1 MNARKQKDS
10 LLIQNPMMVALT
22 CLCFILAGTFVGV
35 WLRSRLPEH
44 HLSKESESVVKLGV
58 GLIATLSALVL
69 GLLISSA
76 KSTYDAKASEVN
88 QITANII
95 MIDQLLS
102 EYGPDVRPAREK
114 LRSSVQ
120 GMVQKMWNEGNEKS
134 ANSGAFTPTAA
145 GVETWRLVNSLP
157 TQTEMQRGLS
167 GQITEAAKSLSQL
180 RLLLFAQSGGS
191 IPAPFLVILVFWLT
205 IIFASFS
212 LFGPMN
218 TTVLAF
224 TFLFAASAAG
234 AIFLIYELNS
244 PFTGM
249 LQISK
254 TPMLDALGVL
264 PP

>member
-1 MNARKQKDS
+1 
-10 LLIQNPMMVALT
+10 
-22 CLCFILAGTFVGV
+22 
-35 WLRSRLPEH
+35 
-44 HLSKESESVVKLGV
+44 
-58 GLIATLSALVL
+58 
-69 GLLISSA
+69 
-76 KSTYDAKASEVN
+76 
-88 QITANII
+88 
-95 MIDQLLS
+95 
-102 EYGPDVRPAREK
+102 
-114 LRSSVQ
+114 
-120 GMVQKMWNEGNEKS
+120 
-134 ANSGAFTPTAA
+134 
-145 GVETWRLVNSLP
+145 
-157 TQTEMQRGLS
+157 LS
-167 GQITEAAKSLSQL
+167 GQITEAAKSLTQL

-191 IPAPFLVILVFWLT
+191 IPAPFLVILVFWLA

-224 TFLFAASAAG
+224 TFLFAVSAAG

>member
-1 MNARKQKDS
+1 
-10 LLIQNPMMVALT
+10 LIQNPMMVALIS
-22 CLCFILAGTFVGV
+22 LCFILAGTFVGV
-35 WLRSRLPEH
+35 WLRTRLPEH

-76 KSTYDAKASEVN
+76 KGTYDVKVSEVN
-88 QITANII
+88 QITANIV
-95 MIDQLLS
+95 MMDQLLS

-120 GMVQKMWNEGNEKS
+120 GMVQKMWNEGKDKS
-134 ANSGAFTPTAA
+134 ANSNGFTPTAA
-145 GVETWRLVNSLP
+145 SVETWRLVHSLP
-157 TQTEMQRGLS
+157 TDTELRRGLS

-180 RLLLFAQSGGS
+180 RLLLFAQKGGS

-218 TTVLAF
+218 TTVLTF
-224 TFLFAASAAG
+224 TFLFALSAAG
-234 AIFLIYELNS
+234 AIFLIYELDS

-249 LQISK
+249 LQISR
-254 TPMLDALGVL
+254 TTMLDALGTL

>member
-1 MNARKQKDS
+1 M
-10 LLIQNPMMVALT
+10 QNPMTVALI
-22 CLCFILAGTFVGV
+22 CLCFILGGTFAGV
-35 WLRSRLPEH
+35 WLRRRLPEH

-76 KSTYDAKASEVN
+76 KSTYDAKVSEVN

-95 MIDQLLS
+95 LIDQLLS

-120 GMVQKMWNEGNEKS
+120 GMVQKLWNEGNEKS
-134 ANSGAFTPTAA
+134 ANSSAFTPTAA
-145 GVETWRLVNSLP
+145 SVETWRLVHSLP

-167 GQITEAAKSLSQL
+167 SQITEAAKTLSQL
-180 RLLLFAQSGGS
+180 RLLLFAQSGRS
-191 IPAPFLVILVFWLT
+191 IPAPFLVILVFWLA

-224 TFLFAASAAG
+224 TFLFALSAAG
-234 AIFLIYELNS
+234 AIFLIYELDS

-249 LQISK
+249 LQISR
-254 TPMLDALGVL
+254 TAMLDALGVL

>member
-1 MNARKQKDS
+1 
-10 LLIQNPMMVALT
+10 
-22 CLCFILAGTFVGV
+22 
-35 WLRSRLPEH
+35 
-44 HLSKESESVVKLGV
+44 LGV

-76 KSTYDAKASEVN
+76 KSTYDAKVSEVN

-95 MIDQLLS
+95 LIDQLLS
-102 EYGPDVRPAREK
+102 EYGPDVRPTREK

-134 ANSGAFTPTAA
+134 ANSSAFTPTAA
-145 GVETWRLVNSLP
+145 SMETWRLVQSLP
-157 TQTEMQRGLS
+157 TQTEKQRALS
-167 GQITEAAKSLSQL
+167 SQITEAAKSLTQL

-191 IPAPFLVILVFWLT
+191 IPAPFLVVLVFWLA

-224 TFLFAASAAG
+224 TFLFAVSAAG
-234 AIFLIYELNS
+234 AIFLIFELDN

-249 LQISK
+249 LQISR
-254 TPMLDALGVL
+254 TAMLDALGAL

>member
-1 MNARKQKDS
+1 MNARKPKDN
-10 LLIQNPMMVALT
+10 LLTRNPMMVALI
-22 CLCFILAGTFVGV
+22 CLCFILAGTFVGG
-35 WLRSRLPEH
+35 WLRSRLPAH

-76 KSTYDAKASEVN
+76 KSTYDAKTSELN

-114 LRSSVQ
+114 LRSSVRN
-120 GMVQKMWNEGNEKS
+120 MVQKIWNEGN

-145 GVETWRLVNSLP
+145 SVETWRLVNSLP
-157 TQTEMQRGLS
+157 TQTEMQRVLS
-167 GQITEAAKSLSQL
+167 GQITDAARSLSQL

-191 IPAPFLVILVFWLT
+191 IPVPFLVILVFWLA

-212 LFGPMN
+212 LFGSMN

-224 TFLFAASAAG
+224 TFLFALSAAG
-234 AIFLIYELNS
+234 AIFLIYELDS

-254 TPMLDALGVL
+254 IPLLDALDVL

>member
-1 MNARKQKDS
+1 MNARMPKDN
-10 LLIQNPMMVALT
+10 LLTQNPMMVALI
-22 CLCFILAGTFVGV
+22 CLCFILAGTILGA
-35 WLRSRLPEH
+35 WLRRRLPEH
-44 HLSKESESVVKLGV
+44 HLNKESESVVKLGV

-88 QITANII
+88 QITANVI

-102 EYGPDVRPAREK
+102 EYGPEVKPAREK

-120 GMVQKMWNEGNEKS
+120 GLVQTMWNEGNEKS
-134 ANSGAFTPTAA
+134 ANSGSFTPTAA

-157 TQTEMQRGLS
+157 TQTEMQRSLS
-167 GQITEAAKSLSQL
+167 GQIAEAAKSLSQL
-180 RLLLFAQSGGS
+180 RLLLFAQRGGS
-191 IPAPFLVILVFWLT
+191 IPAPFLVILVFWLA
-205 IIFASFS
+205 IIFASLS

-224 TFLFAASAAG
+224 TFLFAVSAAG

-254 TPMLDALGVL
+254 TSMLDALGVL

>member
-1 MNARKQKDS
+1 M
-10 LLIQNPMMVALT
+10 QNPMMVALI
-22 CLCFILAGTFVGV
+22 CLCFILAGTYAGV
-35 WLRSRLPEH
+35 WLRRRLPEH

-76 KSTYDAKASEVN
+76 KSTYDAKVSEVN

-95 MIDQLLS
+95 LIDQLLS
-102 EYGPDVRPAREK
+102 EYGPDVRPTREK

-134 ANSGAFTPTAA
+134 ANSSAFTPTAA
-145 GVETWRLVNSLP
+145 GVETWRLVQSLP

-167 GQITEAAKSLSQL
+167 SQITEATKSLSQL

-191 IPAPFLVILVFWLT
+191 IPVPFLVILVFWLA

-224 TFLFAASAAG
+224 TFLFAVSAAG
-234 AIFLIYELNS
+234 AIFLIYELES

-254 TPMLDALGVL
+254 TAMLDALGVL

>member
-1 MNARKQKDS
+1 
-10 LLIQNPMMVALT
+10 L
-22 CLCFILAGTFVGV
+22 
-35 WLRSRLPEH
+35 
-44 HLSKESESVVKLGV
+44 
-58 GLIATLSALVL
+58 
-69 GLLISSA
+69 
-76 KSTYDAKASEVN
+76 
-88 QITANII
+88 
-95 MIDQLLS
+95 
-102 EYGPDVRPAREK
+102 
-114 LRSSVQ
+114 
-120 GMVQKMWNEGNEKS
+120 WNEGNEKS
-134 ANSGAFTPTAA
+134 ANSVAFTPTAA
-145 GVETWRLVNSLP
+145 SVETWRLVNSLP
-157 TQTEMQRGLS
+157 AQTEMQRSLS
-167 GQITEAAKSLSQL
+167 GQITEAAKSLTQL

-191 IPAPFLVILVFWLT
+191 IPAPFLVILVFWLA

-224 TFLFAASAAG
+224 TFLFAVSAAG

>member
-1 MNARKQKDS
+1 
-10 LLIQNPMMVALT
+10 LIQNPMMVALI
-22 CLCFILAGTFVGV
+22 CLCFIFTGTFVGV

-44 HLSKESESVVKLGV
+44 HLTKESESVVKLGV

-102 EYGPDVRPAREK
+102 EYGPEVRPAREK
-114 LRSSVQ
+114 LRSSVR

-134 ANSGAFTPTAA
+134 ASSGAFTPTAA
-145 GVETWRLVNSLP
+145 SLETWRLVNSLP

-180 RLLLFAQSGGS
+180 RLLLFAQSGRS
-191 IPAPFLVILVFWLT
+191 IPVPFLVILIFWLA

-218 TTVLAF
+218 ATVLAF
-224 TFLFAASAAG
+224 TFLFAVSAAG
-234 AIFLIYELNS
+234 AIFLIYELDS

>member
-1 MNARKQKDS
+1 M
-10 LLIQNPMMVALT
+10 QNPMTVALI

-35 WLRSRLPEH
+35 LLRRCLPAH

-58 GLIATLSALVL
+58 GLIATLAALVL

-76 KSTYDAKASEVN
+76 KSTYDAKLSEVN

-95 MIDQLLS
+95 LIDQFLS

-114 LRSSVQ
+114 LRGSVQ
-120 GMVQKMWNEGNEKS
+120 GMVQNLWKDGTDKS
-134 ANSGAFTPTAA
+134 ANSSAFTPTAA
-145 GVETWRLVNSLP
+145 GVETWRLILSLP

-167 GQITEAAKSLSQL
+167 SQITEATKNLSQL
-180 RLLLFAQSGGS
+180 RLLLFAQSGRS
-191 IPAPFLVILVFWLT
+191 IPASFLAILVFWLA

-218 TTVLAF
+218 TTVVVF
-224 TFLFAASAAG
+224 TFLFAVSAAA
-234 AIFLIYELNS
+234 AIFLILELDS

-249 LQISK
+249 LQIPR
-254 TPMLDALGVL
+254 TAMLDALGVL

>member
-1 MNARKQKDS
+1 
-10 LLIQNPMMVALT
+10 MVALI
-22 CLCFILAGTFVGV
+22 CLGFILAGTFVGV

-76 KSTYDAKASEVN
+76 KSTYDARVSEVN

-102 EYGPDVRPAREK
+102 EYGPDSRPAREQ

-120 GMVQKMWNEGNEKS
+120 GMVEKMWREGNDNSPKS
-134 ANSGAFTPTAA
+134 SAFTPTSA
-145 GVETWRLVNSLP
+145 GVETWRLVHSLP
-157 TQTEMQRGLS
+157 TQTELQRSLS
-167 GQITEAAKSLSQL
+167 SQITEAANSLSQL

-191 IPAPFLVILVFWLT
+191 IPLPFLVILVFWLA

-218 TTVLAF
+218 ATVLSF
-224 TFLFAASAAG
+224 TVLFALSAAG
-234 AIFLIYELNS
+234 AIFLIYELNN
-244 PFTGM
+244 PFSGI
-249 LQISK
+249 LQISR
-254 TPMLDALGVL
+254 TAMLDVLGVL

>member
-1 MNARKQKDS
+1 MM
-10 LLIQNPMMVALT
+10 QNPMMVALL
-22 CLCFILAGTFVGV
+22 CLCFILAGTFAGV
-35 WLRSRLPEH
+35 WLRSRLPGH
-44 HLSKESESVVKLGV
+44 HLTKESEGVVKLGV

-76 KSTYDAKASEVN
+76 KSTYDAKVSEVN

-114 LRSSVQ
+114 LRSSVR
-120 GMVQKMWNEGNEKS
+120 GMVQKMWSEGDQRS
-134 ANSGAFTPTAA
+134 ANSSAFTPTTAS
-145 GVETWRLVNSLP
+145 VETWRLVHSLP
-157 TQTEMQRGLS
+157 TQTEMQRGLN
-167 GQITEAAKSLSQL
+167 GQIAEAAKSLSQL
-180 RLLLFAQSGGS
+180 RLLLFAQSGRS
-191 IPAPFLVILVFWLT
+191 IPVPFLVILVFWLA

-218 TTVLAF
+218 ATVLTF
-224 TFLFAASAAG
+224 TFLFAVSAAG
-234 AIFLIYELNS
+234 AIFLIYELDS

-249 LQISK
+249 LQISR
-254 TPMLDALGVL
+254 TTMLDALGVL

>member
-1 MNARKQKDS
+1 M
-10 LLIQNPMMVALT
+10 IQNPMMVALI
-22 CLCFILAGTFVGV
+22 CLGFILAGTFVGIL
-35 WLRSRLPEH
+35 LRSRLPEH

-102 EYGPDVRPAREK
+102 EYGPEVRPAREK

-134 ANSGAFTPTAA
+134 GKSSGFTPTAA
-145 GVETWRLVNSLP
+145 SVETWRLVHSLP

-167 GQITEAAKSLSQL
+167 SQITEAAKSLSQL
-180 RLLLFAQSGGS
+180 RLLLFAQSGRS
-191 IPAPFLVILVFWLT
+191 IPTPFLVILVFWLA

-224 TFLFAASAAG
+224 TFLFAVSAAG
-234 AIFLIYELNS
+234 AIFLIYELDS

-249 LQISK
+249 LQISR
-254 TPMLDALGVL
+254 TAMLDALGVL

>member
-1 MNARKQKDS
+1 
-10 LLIQNPMMVALT
+10 MMVALI
-22 CLCFILAGTFVGV
+22 CLCFILTGTFVGV
-35 WLRSRLPEH
+35 WLRKRLPEH

-76 KSTYDAKASEVN
+76 KSTYDSKVSEVN

-102 EYGPDVRPAREK
+102 EYGPDARPAREK
-114 LRSSVQ
+114 LRGSVQ
-120 GMVQKMWNEGNEKS
+120 GMVQNMWNEAKKS
-134 ANSGAFTPTAA
+134 THSGAFAPTAA
-145 GVETWRLVNSLP
+145 SVETWRLVNSLP

-191 IPAPFLVILVFWLT
+191 IPVPFLVILVFWLA

-224 TFLFAASAAG
+224 TFLFAVSAAG
-234 AIFLIYELNS
+234 AIFLIFELDS

-249 LQISK
+249 LQISR
-254 TPMLDALGVL
+254 TQMLDALGVL

>member
-1 MNARKQKDS
+1 M
-10 LLIQNPMMVALT
+10 QNPMMVALI

-35 WLRSRLPEH
+35 WLRRRLPEH

-76 KSTYDAKASEVN
+76 KSTYDAKVSEVN

-95 MIDQLLS
+95 LIDQLLA

-120 GMVQKMWNEGNEKS
+120 GLVQKMWNEGNDKS
-134 ANSGAFTPTAA
+134 ANSSAFTPTAA
-145 GVETWRLVNSLP
+145 SVETWRLVHSLP

-167 GQITEAAKSLSQL
+167 SEIAEAAKSLSQL

-191 IPAPFLVILVFWLT
+191 IPAPFLVILVFWLA

-224 TFLFAASAAG
+224 TFLFAVSAAG
-234 AIFLIYELNS
+234 AIFLIYELDN

-249 LQISK
+249 LQISR
-254 TPMLDALGVL
+254 TAMLDALGAL

>member
-1 MNARKQKDS
+1 MI
-10 LLIQNPMMVALT
+10 LNPMMVALI
-22 CLCFILAGTFVGV
+22 CLCFILAGTLVGV
-35 WLRSRLPEH
+35 WLRSRLPAQ

-102 EYGPDVRPAREK
+102 EYGPEVRPAREK

-120 GMVQKMWNEGNEKS
+120 KMWNQGNEKS

-157 TQTEMQRGLS
+157 TQTEMQRSLS
-167 GQITEAAKSLSQL
+167 GQIAEAAKSLSQL

-191 IPAPFLVILVFWLT
+191 IPAPFLVILVFWLA

-224 TFLFAASAAG
+224 TFLFAVSAAG

-254 TPMLDALGVL
+254 TSMLDALGVL

>member
-1 MNARKQKDS
+1 
-10 LLIQNPMMVALT
+10 
-22 CLCFILAGTFVGV
+22 
-35 WLRSRLPEH
+35 
-44 HLSKESESVVKLGV
+44 LGV

-76 KSTYDAKASEVN
+76 KSTYDAKVGEVN

-95 MIDQLLS
+95 LIDQLLS

-120 GMVQKMWNEGNEKS
+120 GMVQQVWNEGEKS
-134 ANSGAFTPTAA
+134 AHAGAFTPTAA
-145 GVETWRLVNSLP
+145 SVETWRLVNSLP

-191 IPAPFLVILVFWLT
+191 IPAPFLVILVFWLA
-205 IIFASFS
+205 IIFTSFS

-224 TFLFAASAAG
+224 TFLFAVSAAG
-234 AIFLIYELNS
+234 AIFLIFELDS

-254 TPMLDALGVL
+254 TQMIEALGVL

>member
-1 MNARKQKDS
+1 
-10 LLIQNPMMVALT
+10 LIQNPTLVALIS
-22 CLCFILAGTFVGV
+22 LCSILVGTFVGI

-69 GLLISSA
+69 GLLIASA
-76 KSTYDAKASEVN
+76 KTSYDTKVSEVN
-88 QITANII
+88 QMTANMI
-95 MIDQLLS
+95 MIDQMLA
-102 EYGPDVRPAREK
+102 EYGPDVRPAREQ
-114 LRSSVQ
+114 LRSAVQ
-120 GMVQKMWNEGNEKS
+120 AMVQKLWNEGNERS
-134 ANSGAFTPTAA
+134 ANARAFTPTGASL
-145 GVETWRLVNSLP
+145 ETWRLVHSLP
-157 TQTEMQRGLS
+157 TQTEAQRGLS
-167 GQITEAAKSLSQL
+167 AEIAGAATHLSQL

-191 IPAPFLVILVFWLT
+191 IPTPFLAILVFWLA

-224 TFLFAASAAG
+224 TFLFAVSAAG
-234 AIFLIYELNS
+234 AIFLIYELNN

-249 LQISK
+249 LQISR
-254 TPMLDALGVL
+254 PAMLEALGVL

>member
-1 MNARKQKDS
+1 
-10 LLIQNPMMVALT
+10 LIQNPMMVALI
-22 CLCFILAGTFVGV
+22 CLGFILAGTFVGTL
-35 WLRSRLPEH
+35 LRSHLPEH

-102 EYGPDVRPAREK
+102 EYGPEVRPAREK

-120 GMVQKMWNEGNEKS
+120 GMVQKMWDEGNEKS
-134 ANSGAFTPTAA
+134 GKSSGFTPTAA
-145 GVETWRLVNSLP
+145 SVETWRLVHSLP

-167 GQITEAAKSLSQL
+167 SQITEAAKSLSQL
-180 RLLLFAQSGGS
+180 RLLLFAQSGRS
-191 IPAPFLVILVFWLT
+191 IPTPFLVILVFWLA

-224 TFLFAASAAG
+224 TFLFALSAAG
-234 AIFLIYELNS
+234 AIFLIYELDS
-244 PFTGM
+244 PFTGII
-249 LQISK
+249 QISR
-254 TPMLDALGVL
+254 TAMLDALGVL

>member
-1 MNARKQKDS
+1 M
-10 LLIQNPMMVALT
+10 IQNPTQVALIS
-22 CLCFILAGTFVGV
+22 LCFILGGTLIGV
-35 WLRSRLPEH
+35 WLRSRLPQH

-69 GLLISSA
+69 GLLIASA
-76 KSTYDAKASEVN
+76 KSTYDTKVSEVN

-95 MIDQLLS
+95 LIDQLLA
-102 EYGPDVRPAREK
+102 EYGPDARPAREQ
-114 LRSSVQ
+114 LRSGVE
-120 GMVQKMWNEGNEKS
+120 GMVHKLWNDENEKS
-134 ANSGAFTPTAA
+134 QAFTPTAA
-145 GVETWRLVNSLP
+145 SVETWRLVRSLP
-157 TQTEMQRGLS
+157 TQTEAQRGLS
-167 GQITEAAKSLSQL
+167 GQITEAATRLSQL

-191 IPAPFLVILVFWLT
+191 IPTPFLVILVFWLA

-224 TFLFAASAAG
+224 TFLFAVSAAG
-234 AIFLIYELNS
+234 AIFLIYELDN

-249 LQISK
+249 LQISR
-254 TPMLDALGVL
+254 TGMLDALGVL

>member
-1 MNARKQKDS
+1 
-10 LLIQNPMMVALT
+10 LTQNPMIVALV

-35 WLRSRLPEH
+35 WLRSHLPTH

-114 LRSSVQ
+114 LRSSVR
-120 GMVQKMWNEGNEKS
+120 GMVQKIWNEGNEKS
-134 ANSGAFTPTAA
+134 VNSGAFTPTAA
-145 GVETWRLVNSLP
+145 SVETWRLVNSLP
-157 TQTEMQRGLS
+157 TQTEMQRVLN
-167 GQITEAAKSLSQL
+167 GQITDAAKSLSQL

-191 IPAPFLVILVFWLT
+191 IPAPFLAILVFWLA

-212 LFGPMN
+212 LFGSMN
-218 TTVLAF
+218 TTVLTF
-224 TFLFAASAAG
+224 TFLFALSAAG
-234 AIFLIYELNS
+234 AIFLIYELDS

-254 TPMLDALGVL
+254 IPLLDALEVL

>member
-1 MNARKQKDS
+1 
-10 LLIQNPMMVALT
+10 MMVALI
-22 CLCFILAGTFVGV
+22 CLGFILAGTFVGTL
-35 WLRSRLPEH
+35 LRSHLPEH

-102 EYGPDVRPAREK
+102 EYGPEVRPAREK

-120 GMVQKMWNEGNEKS
+120 GMVQKMWDEGNEKS
-134 ANSGAFTPTAA
+134 GKSSGFTPTAA
-145 GVETWRLVNSLP
+145 SVETWRLVHSLP

-180 RLLLFAQSGGS
+180 RLLLFAQSAIDS
-191 IPAPFLVILVFWLT
+191 YAISRHTRL
-205 IIFASFS
+205 
-212 LFGPMN
+212 
-218 TTVLAF
+218 LAGDHICK
-224 TFLFAASAAG
+224 L
-234 AIFLIYELNS
+234 
-244 PFTGM
+244 
-249 LQISK
+249 
-254 TPMLDALGVL
+254 
-264 PP
+264 

>member
-1 MNARKQKDS
+1 M
-10 LLIQNPMMVALT
+10 QNPMMVALI

-35 WLRSRLPEH
+35 WLRRRLPEH

-76 KSTYDAKASEVN
+76 KSTYDAKVSEVN

-95 MIDQLLS
+95 LIDQLLS
-102 EYGPDVRPAREK
+102 EYGPEVRPAREK
-114 LRSSVQ
+114 LRTSLQ
-120 GMVQKMWNEGNEKS
+120 GIVQKMWNEGNEKS
-134 ANSGAFTPTAA
+134 ANSSAFTPTAA
-145 GVETWRLVNSLP
+145 IMETWRLVQSLP
-157 TQTEMQRGLS
+157 TQTEKQRGLS
-167 GQITEAAKSLSQL
+167 SQITEAAKSLTQL

-191 IPAPFLVILVFWLT
+191 IPSPFLVVLVFWLA

-224 TFLFAASAAG
+224 TFLFAVSAAG
-234 AIFLIYELNS
+234 AIFLIYELDN

-249 LQISK
+249 LQISR
-254 TPMLDALGVL
+254 TAMLDALGAL